1 MSERGSEPRGPSR
14 QPRTRRKG
22 APRGGRHGLSR
33 PAPIAEPIEEL
44 ELVEVAAP
52 TAPTRSR
59 RVRTERPM
67 PTPTISR
74 EAEMAYVRADMRK
87 LFVISGALLAL
98 MLVILALVGR

>member
-1 MSERGSEPRGPSR
+1 MSERGSGPRSPSR

-33 PAPIAEPIEEL
+33 PALAAEPIEEI

-52 TAPTRSR
+52 TTPTRSR
-59 RVRTERPM
+59 CVRGDRPQ

-74 EAEMAYVRADMRK
+74 EAELAYVRADMRK

-98 MLVILALVGR
+98 MLLILALVGR

>member
-1 MSERGSEPRGPSR
+1 MSERGSGPRSPSR

-33 PAPIAEPIEEL
+33 PAPASEPIEEL
-44 ELVEVAAP
+44 ELVEVA
-52 TAPTRSR
+52 APTRSR